1 MLGQKFRKERTR
13 IDSLMTLP
21 AHPASQHAREVF
33 RERSRRL
40 VPIVDELV
48 ALEQSGQLTVPIA
61 ELAKSYIHM
70 HANRLL
76 RSAARQHELV
86 LYDFLDRAYTAEVA
100 RAKSP
105 RRSMIATGASRE
117 DDAR

>member
-1 MLGQKFRKERTR
+1 
-13 IDSLMTLP
+13 MTLP
-21 AHPASQHAREVF
+21 AHPAGQHAREAC

-48 ALEQSGQLTVPIA
+48 ALEQSGRLTVPIA

-76 RSAARQHELV
+76 RSAPRQHELV
-86 LYDFLDRAYTAEVA
+86 LYDFLDRCYLAEVA
-100 RAKSP
+100 RAKPP
-105 RRSMIATGASRE
+105 RGAMIATGASRE
-117 DDAR
+117 NDPR